1 MFTVNDVMEVF
12 ENVCSSA
19 IKTSKINLKM
29 RLIHEK
35 RLLFIYFVKQQTYE
49 WIEWQQTVNKYY

>member
-29 RLIHEK
+29 RLYHEK

>member
-19 IKTSKINLKM
+19 IKISKINLKM
-29 RLIHEK
+29 RLIHEQ